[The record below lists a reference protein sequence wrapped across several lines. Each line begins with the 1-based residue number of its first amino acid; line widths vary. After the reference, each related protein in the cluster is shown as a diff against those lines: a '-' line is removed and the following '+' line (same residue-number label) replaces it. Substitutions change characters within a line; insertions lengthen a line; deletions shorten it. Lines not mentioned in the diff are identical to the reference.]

1 MKTRAKCWKT
11 WCLHQSLTTY
21 ARSLPKEI
29 TDIFKKKTKD
39 FGYGLLLTEN
49 KSCAMGACSQS
60 QACRQDEVCH
70 SEAEETGIK
79 LLIMKTS
86 PKCQT
91 IKLAWI
97 GWLTG
102 ECLPKEIG
110 DRSKWT
116 YYKLYRRLK
125 DKYKVNYL
133 CTDGYEAYSSF
144 TLAEKKHT
152 TTKAETSLIEST
164 NFLIRHYLA
173 RFQRSSI
180 RFSKSLEYVYYSL
193 LLLFTQKKRL
203 IEPKDLNNGDFTW
216 NRVLTAIV
224 G

>member
-1 MKTRAKCWKT
+1 MR
-11 WCLHQSLTTY
+11 LQIYL
-21 ARSLPKEI
+21 
-29 TDIFKKKTKD
+29 KKD
-39 FGYGLLLTEN
+39 QRFWIWIAIDRNRN
-49 KSCAMGACSQS
+49 KII
-60 QACRQDEVCH
+60 DY
-70 SEAEETGIK
+70 
-79 LLIMKTS
+79 
-86 PKCQT
+86 
-91 IKLAWI
+91 
-97 GWLTG
+97 
-102 ECLPKEIG
+102 EIG

-116 YYKLYRRLK
+116 YFKLYTRIK
-125 DKYKVNYL
+125 NKYKVNYL

-144 TLAEKKHT
+144 ILAEKKHT

-216 NRVLTAIV
+216 NRVLAAIV

>member
-1 MKTRAKCWKT
+1 MR
-11 WCLHQSLTTY
+11 LQIYL
-21 ARSLPKEI
+21 
-29 TDIFKKKTKD
+29 KKD
-39 FGYGLLLTEN
+39 QRFWIWIAIDRNRN
-49 KSCAMGACSQS
+49 KII
-60 QACRQDEVCH
+60 DY
-70 SEAEETGIK
+70 
-79 LLIMKTS
+79 
-86 PKCQT
+86 
-91 IKLAWI
+91 
-97 GWLTG
+97 
-102 ECLPKEIG
+102 EIG

-216 NRVLTAIV
+216 NRVLAAIV

>member
-1 MKTRAKCWKT
+1 MR
-11 WCLHQSLTTY
+11 LQIYL
-21 ARSLPKEI
+21 
-29 TDIFKKKTKD
+29 KKD
-39 FGYGLLLTEN
+39 QRFWIWIAIDRNRN
-49 KSCAMGACSQS
+49 KII
-60 QACRQDEVCH
+60 DY
-70 SEAEETGIK
+70 
-79 LLIMKTS
+79 
-86 PKCQT
+86 
-91 IKLAWI
+91 
-97 GWLTG
+97 
-102 ECLPKEIG
+102 EIG

-144 TLAEKKHT
+144 ILAEKKHT

-216 NRVLTAIV
+216 NRVLAAIV

>member
-1 MKTRAKCWKT
+1 MKTRVRCWKT
-11 WCLHQSLTTY
+11 WCLHQSLTTH

-39 FGYGLLLTEN
+39 FGYGLLLTE
-49 KSCAMGACSQS
+49 
-60 QACRQDEVCH
+60 
-70 SEAEETGIK
+70 TGIK

-86 PKCQT
+86 PKCRT

-97 GWLTG
+97 GRLTG

-125 DKYKVNYL
+125 NKYKVNYL

-216 NRVLTAIV
+216 NRVLVAIV